1 MVLNMDIGNNIF
13 LNVMKTNLIW
23 NSILLDMKLKL
34 FQIFVLHAHIFKTN
48 EIGQVKLLK
57 YF

>member
-1 MVLNMDIGNNIF
+1 
-13 LNVMKTNLIW
+13 
-23 NSILLDMKLKL
+23 MKLKL